1 MTNLAPNDHGK
12 CTYTRRACDIGAIVP
27 GVRMVVR
34 GNRVMARIYGTSGGY
49 RTWGEGLLATP
60 VHNSQ
65 AAIALPERDELS
77 GVRLPTMADVQRAR
91 EVISRFLQP
100 TPLLTSPALDERLGF
115 SAYLKCENLQP
126 IGAFKVRGGLF
137 LMSQL
142 TPEERARGVVTASTG
157 NHGQAVAYAARD
169 VEVPATIWAPENANT
184 LKVSSMRRMG
194 ADVRLY
200 GADFDTARLAA
211 EEDAADRGAT
221 FVSNANDWRLI
232 AGVATYT
239 VEMLET
245 APDLDCLVVPVGG
258 GSGLAGACLAGKELK
273 PDLRIIGAQATGAP
287 VVYESWRSGQLQERE
302 RAETFAEG
310 LATRVAFSL
319 PAQILWRRLD
329 DFRLVS
335 DQELRRSILTLL
347 ETTRTLAEG
356 AGAAALAAAYSM
368 REELAGK
375 NVGIVVSGGNMT
387 LDALAETLAME
398 QPW

>member
-1 MTNLAPNDHGK
+1 
-12 CTYTRRACDIGAIVP
+12 
-27 GVRMVVR
+27 
-34 GNRVMARIYGTSGGY
+34 
-49 RTWGEGLLATP
+49 
-60 VHNSQ
+60 
-65 AAIALPERDELS
+65 
-77 GVRLPTMADVQRAR
+77 MADVMLAR
-91 EVISRFLQP
+91 EVIAPFLQP
-100 TPLLTSPALDERLGF
+100 TPLLASPALDARLGF

-142 TPEERARGVVTASTG
+142 TPEERERGVTTASTG

-169 VEVPATIWAPENANT
+169 LGVPATIWAPEKANP
-184 LKVSSMRRMG
+184 LKVAAMRRLG
-194 ADVRLY
+194 ADVRLH
-200 GADFDTARLAA
+200 GPDFDAARVAA
-211 EEDAADRGAT
+211 EEDAAARGAT

-239 VEMLET
+239 VEMLEA
-245 APDLDCLVVPVGG
+245 APDLDYLIVPAGG

-273 PDLRIIGAQATGAP
+273 PALRIVGVQAAGAP
-287 VVYESWRSGQLQERE
+287 AVYETWRTGHLQTGDRVD
-302 RAETFAEG
+302 TFAEG

-329 DFRLVS
+329 DFRLVT
-335 DQELRRSILTLL
+335 DEEMRRSILTLL

-356 AGAAALAAAYSM
+356 AGAAALAAAYAM

-375 NVGIVVSGGNMT
+375 KVGIVVSGGNIP
-387 LDALAETLAME
+387 LDVLAETLAME